1 MIKHRLKKNNKHLE
15 NYKKIQKR
23 KTEEQDKGCLKSIAM
38 LIVLFLLII
47 FGIVA
52 CSTNVNFFFQ

>member
-1 MIKHRLKKNNKHLE
+1 M
-15 NYKKIQKR
+15 QKR